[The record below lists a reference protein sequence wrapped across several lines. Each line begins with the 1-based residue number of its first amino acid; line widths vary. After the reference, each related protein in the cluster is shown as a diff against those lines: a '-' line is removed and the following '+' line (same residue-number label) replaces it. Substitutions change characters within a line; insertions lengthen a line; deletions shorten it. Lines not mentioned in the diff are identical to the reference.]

1 MSRLFLENIEKL
13 FAPNP
18 GYTDQERFEGLDF
31 ANAADR
37 KAKSGLRHDD
47 LTV

>member
-13 FAPNP
+13 FAPSP
-18 GYTDQERFEGLDF
+18 GSTVKKDLEGLDF
-31 ANAADR
+31 ANAVDR
-37 KAKSGLRHDD
+37 KAKTGLRHDD